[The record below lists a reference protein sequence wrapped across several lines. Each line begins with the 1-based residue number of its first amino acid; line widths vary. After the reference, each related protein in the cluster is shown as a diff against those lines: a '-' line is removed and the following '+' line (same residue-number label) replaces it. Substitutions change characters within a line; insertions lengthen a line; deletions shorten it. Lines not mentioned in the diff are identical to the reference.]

1 MIYLKPKWKPKTS
14 VRTSLLFIFIPKAS
28 KRYVNIS
35 KVYSMFQTLL
45 SGVGQGSILGPLLI
59 NIFIND
65 LIYFTKDTEHL
76 SIVEDSTMMTFSNS
90 VDDLITEL

>member
-1 MIYLKPKWKPKTS
+1 
-14 VRTSLLFIFIPKAS
+14 
-28 KRYVNIS
+28 
-35 KVYSMFQTLL
+35 MFQTLL

>member
-1 MIYLKPKWKPKTS
+1 
-14 VRTSLLFIFIPKAS
+14 
-28 KRYVNIS
+28 
-35 KVYSMFQTLL
+35 MFQTLL
-45 SGVGQGSILGPLLI
+45 SGVGQGSILRPLLI

-76 SIVEDSTMMTFSNS
+76 SIVKDSTMMTFSNS

>member
-1 MIYLKPKWKPKTS
+1 
-14 VRTSLLFIFIPKAS
+14 
-28 KRYVNIS
+28 
-35 KVYSMFQTLL
+35 MFQTLL

-76 SIVEDSTMMTFSNS
+76 NIVEDSTMMTFSNS